1 MTTSTSLRFALLI
14 TGASGFLDSYTFL
27 SRGGVFANA
36 QTGNVIF
43 LALNLSERHWH
54 QAVGHLWPML
64 AFVVGVML
72 AVHIK
77 AGRLDRL
84 LPYPIRVTMGLQAL
98 ILLVIGF
105 VPTSVPHS
113 FVTIPIAF
121 LAAMQIELFRNIGDL
136 NYIAVATTGN
146 LMRLVEAGYGATVDR
161 APESRRAFSIYTRV
175 VGVFAGGA
183 LVGAVCTQL
192 MGGRAAWVPAG
203 FLAVT
208 LVLFVIDER
217 RDHPADAADSDA

>member
-14 TGASGFLDSYTFL
+14 TAACGFLDSYTYL

-36 QTGNVIF
+36 QTGNVIL
-43 LALNLSERHWH
+43 LALNLSEQHWY
-54 QAVGHLWPML
+54 QASGHLWPIL
-64 AFVVGVML
+64 AFLVGVVL
-72 AVHIK
+72 AVHVK
-77 AGRLDRL
+77 AGRFDHL
-84 LPYPIRVTMGLQAL
+84 LVYPIRVTMALQVS
-98 ILLVIGF
+98 ILVVIGF

-113 FVTIPIAF
+113 FVTIPISF
-121 LAAMQIELFRNIGDL
+121 ITAMQIELFRNIGDL

-146 LMRLVEAGYGATVDR
+146 LMRLVEAGYGVTVDR
-161 APESRRAFSIYTRV
+161 APDARKALTVYGRV

-183 LVGAVCTQL
+183 LVGAVCTQV

-208 LVLFVIDER
+208 LLLFVIDER
-217 RDHPADAADSDA
+217 TDPSPTVGS